1 MGSGVNP
8 KTFSSGLSFSVSLIR
23 EPLNP
28 TKATPAITVIK
39 EIHLDWVRHSDRGSR
54 RRQED

>member
-1 MGSGVNP
+1 M
-8 KTFSSGLSFSVSLIR
+8 R

-39 EIHLDWVRHSDRGSR
+39 DTHLKREVWLVTPVEEKG
-54 RRQED
+54 EKTELV